1 MGFSEAALLS
11 KICTC
16 CRINEAK
23 VYLYHSNKV
32 AKAGPGLDDRP
43 EHPSVQINSSSPW
56 YRLNDLLSESGLQ

>member
-1 MGFSEAALLS
+1 MAMSSPSIYRDLHD
-11 KICTC
+11 
-16 CRINEAK
+16 
-23 VYLYHSNKV
+23 LYHSDKV